1 MILLTSV
8 LSWTVVAIVLVG
20 LFDLLRRRTKTVAE
34 MVFAVFSGSL
44 AMAVL
49 QPELAE
55 SPGWVLAGLTIGGC
69 ATCNGYWLFARALFR
84 GDDGVRWPQ
93 VAIAVGIASLIL
105 LNRAT
110 AAPAGSPWHTAVG
123 ELLTLASSTV
133 LVLAFVEAVRGWADH
148 RDAAERRLR
157 IVFMAVYGACVLS
170 ATLIGALATTDAT
183 WQPVRRLVV
192 VLCALSILVF
202 SQWAL
207 RLRRRQ
213 ALTDARSQQV
223 SDTTLD
229 VEDATSALGL
239 DSAVNRAQVSAA
251 DASAMAELRSVATA
265 IDRAMTVD
273 RLYRNPELRT
283 ADLAEHVRSTE
294 HKVSRAISVVLGE
307 RNFNQLINRHRIAC
321 ACTLLADPASRT
333 PIIDIAHT
341 SGFASLG
348 PFNRAFK
355 ATMDCTPS
363 AYRASNQ
370 LESERQDV
378 SPIASST

>member
-8 LSWTVVAIVLVG
+8 LSWTVVAVVLVG

-123 ELLTLASSTV
+123 ALLTLASSTV
-133 LVLAFVEAVRGWADH
+133 LVLAFAEAVRSWADH

-170 ATLIGALATTDAT
+170 ATLIGALATTDAA
-183 WQPVRRLVV
+183 WQPTRRLVV

-229 VEDATSALGL
+229 VEDATNALGL

-251 DASAMAELRSVATA
+251 DASAMAELRSVAAA
-265 IDRAMTVD
+265 INHAMTVD
-273 RLYRNPELRT
+273 RLYRNPELRA

-321 ACTLLADPASRT
+321 ACALLADPASRT

-355 ATMDCTPS
+355 ATMGCTPS

-370 LESERQDV
+370 FESERQDV
-378 SPIASST
+378 SPIGSSS

>member
-8 LSWTVVAIVLVG
+8 LSWTVVAVVLVG

-55 SPGWVLAGLTIGGC
+55 SPGWVLAGLVVGGC

-123 ELLTLASSTV
+123 ALLTLASSTV
-133 LVLAFVEAVRGWADH
+133 LVLAFAEAVRSWADH
-148 RDAAERRLR
+148 RGAAERRLR

-170 ATLIGALATTDAT
+170 ATLIGALATTDAA
-183 WQPVRRLVV
+183 WQPARRLIV
-192 VLCALSILVF
+192 VLCALSILTF

-207 RLRRRQ
+207 RLRRQQ
-213 ALTDARSQQV
+213 ASTNARPERITDAAPNASH
-223 SDTTLD
+223 
-229 VEDATSALGL
+229 ATSALDL
-239 DSAVNRAQVSAA
+239 DSATAQASVFAT
-251 DASAMAELRSVATA
+251 DAGVLTELRSVAAA

-321 ACTLLADPASRT
+321 ACALLADPASRI

-355 ATMDCTPS
+355 TTMGCTPS
-363 AYRASNQ
+363 AYRAS
-370 LESERQDV
+370 RPPAHDDRD
-378 SPIASST
+378 IAGSCATR

>member
-8 LSWTVVAIVLVG
+8 LSWTVVAAVLVG

-55 SPGWVLAGLTIGGC
+55 SPGWVLAGLVVGGC

-93 VAIAVGIASLIL
+93 VAIAVDIASLIL

-123 ELLTLASSTV
+123 ALLTLASSTV

-148 RDAAERRLR
+148 RDAAERRMR

-170 ATLIGALATTDAT
+170 ATLIGALATTDAA
-183 WQPVRRLVV
+183 WQPARRLIV
-192 VLCALSILVF
+192 VLCALSILAF

-207 RLRRRQ
+207 RLRRQQ
-213 ALTDARSQQV
+213 ASTNARPAQV
-223 SDTTLD
+223 SDATSD
-229 VEDATSALGL
+229 ADDATNALGL

-251 DASAMAELRSVATA
+251 DAAVLAELRSVAAA

-283 ADLAEHVRSTE
+283 ADLAEHVRGTE
-294 HKVSRAISVVLGE
+294 HKVSRAISAVLGE
-307 RNFNQLINRHRIAC
+307 RNVNQLINRHRIAC
-321 ACTLLADPASRT
+321 ACTLLADSASRT

-355 ATMDCTPS
+355 ATMGCTPS
-363 AYRASNQ
+363 AYRAS
-370 LESERQDV
+370 RPPAHDDRD
-378 SPIASST
+378 IAGSCATR